1 MFAKIKGGAIAWM
14 AKNSVAA
21 NLLMSILIIGGLM
34 VGPTLKQEVFPDF
47 DLDMVRIT
55 VPYPGASPAEV
66 EQSVTLAVEEAV
78 RGLDGVDKVTSQ
90 SSEGNGLIQVEL
102 LRGTDANKALQD
114 IKSAVDRITSIPL
127 DAERPTVSLVA
138 ARREVI
144 TVVVYGD
151 GDEHALRSLVEQVR
165 DDLLAN
171 PNITYVELSGVR
183 DFEISIEVSQEVLRT
198 YGMTLG
204 DIAREVRKTAIEL
217 PGGGIKTK
225 SGEILLRTM
234 ERRNLGVDFADI
246 TVVSGKDGSEVRLG
260 DIATIVDGFADTDVA
275 TFFNGKSAALV
286 KVFRVGDQTP
296 IKLAAE
302 VKKYVAELNQ
312 RLPAGL
318 AAETWRDWSEIY
330 YDRINLLLR
339 NAGLGLI
346 LVLIVLGFFLE
357 IRLAF
362 WVTMGI
368 PVSIIGATLL
378 MPAFDVSFNMI
389 SLFAFILTLGIVV
402 DDAIVVGENIYEMRK
417 KHDSYVDAAIHGAQ
431 NVAVPVTFSVLT
443 NIAAFFPLFFVPGIM
458 GKLFGIMPSII
469 VPVFFISLIESLFV
483 LPAHLAHQKEE
494 TSFFLFHILHW
505 VTDHVDMVLQWFIRT
520 IYRPIQRL
528 CLKFRYATIAFG
540 IAVLAII
547 VGLIGSGR
555 IEFRFMPKVEGDQ
568 SQASIELAYGVAV
581 EDTQRVAKHILKC
594 AQEILDEYGDGHS
607 RGILAQVGVPPMQG
621 GPASAGAAQDGSH
634 LASIMVYFVPI
645 DKRPFTAV
653 EFTNKWR
660 KRVGSIPG
668 LELMTFKYNIGPSA
682 GSPID
687 VQLIHHDVPTLE
699 RAAEELGRN
708 LEKYNGIRDIDDGFS
723 LGKPQLNFKLKQ
735 AARALGLR
743 AEDLGRQV
751 RNSFYGAEALRQQ
764 RGRNEMKIMVRLP
777 KEERRSEYYLEELLI
792 RTPQGGEIPLFEA
805 ASVQRG
811 RAYTVIKRDDGRRV
825 LNVTADIIEGAGSS
839 QKILADLRQTVLP
852 KLMKKYRGL
861 SFSFEG
867 EQRDQRKS
875 FKALAYGFLFVLIV
889 IYAMLAIPFG
899 SYVQPIVIMV
909 SIPFGI
915 VGAVLGHSL
924 MGYELSMISMMGIV
938 ALAGVVV
945 NDSLVL
951 IDAANQFHKEGKE
964 PFEAI
969 SSAGQRRFRPILLTS
984 LTTFFGLMPMIF
996 ETSVQA
1002 RFLVPMAISLG
1013 YGILFATIITLLLVP
1028 SFYLVIEDLR
1038 AILTTIGILDEE
1050 EPQNESDD

>member
-1 MFAKIKGGAIAWM
+1 MFSNEKGGAIGWM

-47 DLDMVRIT
+47 DLDMVRIS

-66 EQSVTLAVEEAV
+66 EQSVILAVEEAV
-78 RGLDGVDKVTSQ
+78 RGLDGVDKVTSTA
-90 SSEGNGLIQVEL
+90 SEGNGLVIVEL
-102 LRGTDANKALQD
+102 LRGTESNKALQD
-114 IKSAVDRITSIPL
+114 IKSAVDRITSIPEE
-127 DAERPTVSLVA
+127 AERPTVSLLA

-151 GDEHALRSLVEQVR
+151 GDEHALRALVEQVR

-183 DFEISIEVSQEVLRT
+183 NYEISIEVPQEVLRT
-198 YGMTLG
+198 YGLTL
-204 DIAREVRKTAIEL
+204 DDVAREVRKTAIEL
-217 PGGGIKTK
+217 PGGGIKTNR
-225 SGEILLRTM
+225 GEILLRTM
-234 ERRNLGVDFADI
+234 ERRDLGIEFADVPI
-246 TVVSGKDGSEVRLG
+246 VSGRDGSEVLLG

-275 TFFNGKSAALV
+275 TYFNGKPAAMV

-302 VKKYVAELNQ
+302 VKKYVASLNA
-312 RLPAGL
+312 RLPKGM

-330 YDRINLLLR
+330 YDRISLLLR
-339 NAGLGLI
+339 NAALGLI
-346 LVLIVLGFFLE
+346 LVLIVLGTFLE

-368 PVSIIGATLL
+368 PVSIIGAALI
-378 MPAFDVSFNMI
+378 MPLFGVSFNMI

-417 KHDSYVDAAIHGAQ
+417 RNDNYLDAAIEGAK

-443 NIAAFFPLFFVPGIM
+443 NIAAFFPLFFVPGVM
-458 GKLFGIMPSII
+458 GKLFGIMPAII
-469 VPVFFISLIESLFV
+469 VPVFAISLIESLFV
-483 LPAHLAHQKEE
+483 LPAHLGHQKEE
-494 TSFFLFHILHW
+494 SSFFLFAILNW
-505 VTDHVDMVLQWFIRT
+505 ITNHVEIALEWFIKT

-528 CLKFRYATIAFG
+528 CLNFRYVTVSFG
-540 IAVLAII
+540 LAVLLII
-547 VGLIGSGR
+547 VGCIASGR

-568 SQASIELAYGVAV
+568 SMASIELAYGVPV
-581 EDTQRVAKHILKC
+581 EDTARVTKHILSC
-594 AQEILDEYGDGHS
+594 AQKILDEYGEGHS

-621 GPASAGAAQDGSH
+621 GPGRAAGVDQDGSH

-660 KRVGSIPG
+660 KCVGAIPG
-668 LELMTFKYNIGPSA
+668 LELLTFKYNIGPSA

-699 RAAEELGRN
+699 RAAEDLGRR

-723 LGKPQLNFKLKQ
+723 LGKPQLNFKLKP

-743 AEDLGRQV
+743 ADDLGRQV

-764 RGRNEMKIMVRLP
+764 RGRNELKVMVRLP
-777 KEERRSEYYLEELLI
+777 TNERRAEYYLEELLI
-792 RTPQGGEIPLFEA
+792 RTPQGGELPLFEA
-805 ASVQRG
+805 ASIERG
-811 RAYTVIKRDDGRRV
+811 RAYTQIKRDDGRRV
-825 LNVTADIIEGAGSS
+825 LNVTADVIEGAGSS
-839 QKILADLRQTVLP
+839 QKILADLTSTVLP
-852 KLMKKYRGL
+852 ELMKKYRGL
-861 SFSFEG
+861 TYSFEG

-875 FKALAYGFLFVLIV
+875 FQALGYGFLFVLIV

-915 VGAVLGHSL
+915 VGAVLGHAL

-951 IDAANQFHKEGKE
+951 IDAANQFHREGNV

-1028 SFYLVIEDLR
+1028 AFYLIVEDLR
-1038 AILTTIGILDEE
+1038 ALFTYVGILDEE
-1050 EPQNESDD
+1050 ETYD